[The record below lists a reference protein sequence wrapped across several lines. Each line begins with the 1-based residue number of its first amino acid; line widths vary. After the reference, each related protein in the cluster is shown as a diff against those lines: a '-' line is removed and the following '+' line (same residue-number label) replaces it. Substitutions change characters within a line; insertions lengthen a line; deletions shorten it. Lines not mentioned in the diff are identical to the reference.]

1 MLTVNLKIIAEICEI
16 GLFLLHTYTDASIT
30 HTYIYFF
37 YLFLVRWE
45 QDPAV
50 VNAFYNPNTND
61 IGKQSDVLVHVIIWV
76 YMHYILIWR
85 WRYGFLFDSVSRWN
99 LAASVLQR

>member
-1 MLTVNLKIIAEICEI
+1 MWNWSILIAHVHRC
-16 GLFLLHTYTDASIT
+16 FHNT
-30 HTYIYFF
+30 HTYIFF
-37 YLFLVRWE
+37 YFLLGRWE

-61 IGKQSDVLVHVIIWV
+61 IGKQSDMLVHVIIWV
-76 YMHYILIWR
+76 CVHYIWNWR
-85 WRYGFLFDSVSRWN
+85 WRYAFLFDSVSRWN